1 VSTAPESVNNA
12 RTPATGDE
20 AASHSVDSSSA
31 AVEVADAA
39 AELDEALHAADAPAS
54 GGVLRRLYDR
64 FAHLLHELSKFGAV
78 GAVAFVIDL
87 TVFNVLN
94 YQLGVESLVSAT
106 ISMVL
111 GASAAFV
118 GNRFW
123 TWKDRERSG
132 LRREYIL
139 YFVFN
144 TVGLLIALA
153 CLAISTYGLG
163 SVWPVFATPLAENI
177 SKMIVG
183 GGLGTIFRFWVYRTI
198 VFRRVS

>member
-1 VSTAPESVNNA
+1 VSTAAESVNNV
-12 RTPATGDE
+12 RTPAGDGDG
-20 AASHSVDSSSA
+20 SHAVDSSSA
-31 AVEVADAA
+31 AVEAAHAA
-39 AELDEALHAADAPAS
+39 AELDEAVHADR
-54 GGVLRRLYDR
+54 GGLRRLYDR
-64 FAHLLHELSKFGAV
+64 FAHLLHELGKFGTV

-87 TVFNVLN
+87 AVFNVLN
-94 YQLGVESLVSAT
+94 YRLGAESLVSAT
-106 ISMVL
+106 VSMAL

-139 YFVFN
+139 YFFFN
-144 TVGLLIALA
+144 AVGLLIALA

-183 GGLGTIFRFWVYRTI
+183 GALGTIFRFWMYRTV
-198 VFRRVS
+198 VFRKIR